1 MLDTNQLQ
9 VIDTMI
15 QNPILTKTRL
25 SEQLKLTNRQIDYAI
40 EKINQQ
46 LTDHDVPRI
55 DVDGAYINVPSK
67 AYRYLLG
74 LRVSEN
80 LTAPS
85 NYVFSSKERQLFLAL
100 LLACHNGYLSLIHL
114 QDYLKVSQSTIS
126 KDLRTL
132 ERRLLTFQLRIHYD
146 RRSGY
151 RLEGSENKI
160 RGFMIRLVSEELFKN
175 HADLLTTCAKIIQDV
190 NVGEKLDEISQQA
203 RSNKIDFVENRFLE
217 FGYIFIF
224 IVARLRIKK
233 DYLPARARKFNIQ
246 GTQEFLLS
254 EALLAEE
261 GIHSITAS
269 EYLTT
274 IILCLSVGGLENMR
288 ADRHIFS
295 VTSEFVQKF
304 SDISGIVFSDLH
316 KVIRQMFTHFCSMYY
331 RLQFDY
337 PITNPLTEQVINN
350 YKEVF
355 TLVAQAIRSFSD
367 ILGAVPDDEIA
378 FLTIHLISFIYT
390 GDNSKNDSITAAIV
404 CPNGIGNSALAYLQ
418 LTSLFPNIKFL
429 KPFRYADL
437 DHHLANVD
445 MIFSTFYRSDLFT
458 KGKPCFIIKPIMS
471 TEEKYNLIQEVN
483 TRMSSSTLT
492 IPTLNSVME
501 IVARTVKNDKQLV
514 QIRRELDS
522 NLFKPKVRQVTHKLA
537 LVDVLNENDIKLAV
551 EASSATDAIR
561 VAAEPL
567 VEQGAISQ
575 NYVEKMVSPDDEH
588 ALSAYIISP
597 GVALPHSNPENGAKK
612 VAIGMTVL
620 KSPVTF
626 GKMEN
631 EKVRFIFVLSAVNP
645 TDHLMVLQDLMDLLA
660 DNHFMSLLVS
670 PKTNVQDVLRY
681 LREKSKP
688 KLKG

>member
-46 LTDHDVPRI
+46 LKDHAVPRI

-67 AYRYLLG
+67 AYQYLLR
-74 LRVSEN
+74 LRASEN

-85 NYVFSSKERQLFLAL
+85 NYVLSSKERQLFLAL
-100 LLACHNGYLSLIHL
+100 LLACHNGYLSLVHL

-132 ERRLLTFQLRIHYD
+132 ERRLLSYQLRIHYD
-146 RRSGY
+146 RRAGY

-160 RGFMIRLVSEELFKN
+160 RGFVIRLVSKELFKN
-175 HADLLTTCAKIIQDV
+175 HADLLTTCAKIIQHV
-190 NVGEKLDEISQQA
+190 NVSEKLDKISQEA

-224 IVARLRIKK
+224 IIARLRIKN

-254 EALLAEE
+254 ETLLSEE
-261 GIHSITAS
+261 GVHSITAS

-288 ADRHIFS
+288 ADRNIFS

-304 SDISGIVFSDLH
+304 SDISGIVFSDQH
-316 KVIRQMFTHFCSMYY
+316 KVIRQMFTHFRSMYY
-331 RLQFDY
+331 RLEFNY

-350 YKEVF
+350 YQEVF
-355 TLVAQAIRSFSD
+355 SLVARAIHSFRD
-367 ILGAVPDDEIA
+367 ILGEVPDDEIA

-390 GDNSKNDSITAAIV
+390 GDSSKNDSITAAIV

-437 DHHLANVD
+437 DRYLDSVD

-471 TEEKYNLIQEVN
+471 TEGKYNLIQEVN

-492 IPTLNSVME
+492 IPTLNSVMK
-501 IVARTVKNDKQLV
+501 IVAKTIKNDKQLA
-514 QIRRELDS
+514 QIRRELDA
-522 NLFKPKVRQVTHKLA
+522 NLFKPKVRQRTHKLA
-537 LVDVLNENDIKLAV
+537 LVDVLREDDIKLGV
-551 EASSATDAIR
+551 EADSAKEAIR
-561 VAAEPL
+561 IAAKPL
-567 VEQGAISQ
+567 VDQGAINQ
-575 NYVEKMVSPDDEH
+575 NYVEKMVSPDAH

-597 GVALPHSNPENGAKK
+597 GVALPHSNPENGAKR

-620 KSPVTF
+620 KTPIAF
-626 GKMEN
+626 GKMEDG
-631 EKVRFIFVLSAVNP
+631 KVRFIFVLSAVNP

-660 DNHFMSLLVS
+660 DSRFMDLLIS
-670 PKTNVQDVLRY
+670 QKTDAQDVLRY
-681 LREKSKP
+681 LREKSK
-688 KLKG
+688 LKMKS